1 VLCYAV
7 PCSVLCCALL
17 CAALCS
23 MLQVFRILS
32 ESSELVE
39 KLQANVVQFRSQMK
53 AAGFTLSGA
62 DTHAIA
68 PVSEHAAAALRC
80 DEMK

>member
-1 VLCYAV
+1 
-7 PCSVLCCALL
+7 
-17 CAALCS
+17 
-23 MLQVFRILS
+23 MWQVFRILS

-53 AAGFTLSGA
+53 QAGFTVSGA

-68 PVSEHAAAALRC
+68 AV
-80 DEMK
+80 